1 MVNLFNFVNVLDSFS
16 DVSDLCKEL
25 APALRIVG
33 VIYKGIQIIVPIVL
47 IIVGMLDFAKAVT
60 EKNEDKIKEAQKK
73 LISKAVAAVL
83 VFLVTVI
90 VGVLMRIVGNDDY
103 RGCMYCITNPFTGK
117 CKTYVDQSNERY
129 NKY

>member
-1 MVNLFNFVNVLDSFS
+1 MLNFISLLS
-16 DVSDLCKEL
+16 DYSETSDLCADL

-33 VIYKGIQIIVPIVL
+33 VVYKGIQIVVPIIL

-73 LISKAVAAVL
+73 LIQKAIAAVA

-103 RGCMYCITNPFTGK
+103 RGCMYCITNPFGQN
-117 CKTYVDQSNERY
+117 CKEAVNSVNSEYDFQ
-129 NKY
+129 

>member
-73 LISKAVAAVL
+73 LIQKAIAAVA

-90 VGVLMRIVGNDDY
+90 VGVLMRIVGNNDY
-103 RGCMYCITNPFTGK
+103 KGCMECITGPFSSS
-117 CKTYVDQSNERY
+117 CKKNVEQSQKEY
-129 NKY
+129 N

>member
-1 MVNLFNFVNVLDSFS
+1 MLNFISLLS
-16 DVSDLCKEL
+16 DYSETSDLCADL

-33 VIYKGIQIIVPIVL
+33 VVYKGIQIVVPIIL

-73 LISKAVAAVL
+73 LIQKAIAAVA

-90 VGVLMRIVGNDDY
+90 VGVLMRIVGNNDY
-103 RGCMYCITNPFTGK
+103 KGCMECITGPFSSS
-117 CKTYVDQSNERY
+117 CKKNVEQSQKEY
-129 NKY
+129 N

>member
-1 MVNLFNFVNVLDSFS
+1 MLNFLYLLSEYGDTT
-16 DVSDLCKEL
+16 DLCDDL

-33 VIYKGIQIIVPIVL
+33 VVYKGVQIIVPIIL

-73 LISKAVAAVL
+73 LISKAVAAVC

-90 VGVLMRIVGNDDY
+90 VGVLMRIVGNNDY
-103 RGCMYCITNPFTGK
+103 KDCMSCITSPFKDT
-117 CKTYVDQSNERY
+117 CKNAVEQANKEY
-129 NKY
+129 N